1 MLALAALVLVA
12 VVVASCTSMPDGE
25 VVPPGD
31 PVILGTGPEAESR
44 LLAAVAS
51 DLLLRAG
58 YAPTVVELAD
68 AGAAQRALDV
78 GDVDLLPGYTGE
90 AWLDLGLENPSS
102 DPRTSF
108 ARVQSVA
115 ASFGITWLRPGFE
128 LELGVNG
135 PPADATFG
143 LFVRGIPSPD
153 ADLRTISQLATRL
166 PERPEARVCVDA
178 DFIRRD
184 DGWRAVAQAYSIAE
198 PIIVE
203 AGPIDALRGVAT
215 GECFVGLGSA
225 TDGEAWA
232 AGLQLLDDPLG
243 VFPAFAVTFQ
253 ARTELVE
260 EDPGI
265 EQALAP
271 LTAHLTT
278 RLLGIW
284 NAQVAR
290 GGAIAEVAAAA
301 ADAVLQQSGVD
312 PLAVPT
318 G

>member
-284 NAQVAR
+284 NGQVAR